1 MASHGDAE
9 TAAADKVFEPRVKF
23 AGKSCW
29 DFFYFCKIP
38 TPKRQKTQQRAWN
51 RWVDNIK

>member
-1 MASHGDAE
+1 MASHGDTQ
-9 TAAADKVFEPRVKF
+9 TAAADVLFEPGVKF
-23 AGKSCW
+23 DGNGCC

-51 RWVDNIK
+51 RWIDNIK

>member
-1 MASHGDAE
+1 MASHGDTQ
-9 TAAADKVFEPRVKF
+9 TAAADVLFEPRVKF
-23 AGKSCW
+23 DGNGCC

-51 RWVDNIK
+51 RWIDNIK